1 MISSHPSLLLALDL
15 PPRTEPRLHSF
26 LHVSD
31 AVLREADDKIERNKE
46 LFFGGKGSSKRIVRE
61 CRICQEEDEEHE
73 MEAPC
78 TCNETLKMIQLFGF
92 CWNDRRTNFLPA
104 SFSRKFLLINHLKK
118 MLIAATST
126 VTEKI
131 RSSNSDLV
139 LKYQWFVGE
148 RTPSNFIAIPKATGE
163 VMVSSYVNPL
173 PPSRIFLFI
182 TGDYCEGGIF
192 TASYGYIGG
201 HEGKSTYNWYLHEL
215 LYSKPLRLTLAPLYR
230 RFQVSFNIVLL
241 KMSSVNSYPLNVS
254 QYVMMGLWV
263 SQELAWGRNVFNL
276 VTTSFDGNQTEVKY
290 ATTTSYILS
299 VDDIGFFVSVSCEPV
314 RRPPTHQSLKIL
326 RSFVEGQRLSF
337 IASYSGGEKGDCFY
351 EWFRLES
358 NGVKDKLNAGG
369 KVLGLAFGGCLELVY
384 TPVCKDGVKGSVTCV
399 LSTAVSPGKVDCTS
413 PNCDLACRLSIKDY
427 LTSLYLLV
435 EVLVRLVPANMQSG
449 VMPTLIH
456 LTGELQGKVNT
467 SGVCSKG
474 HIRERTPELRVL
486 MLWMIRLFLLLQL
499 IPKLLPIKRKF
510 DSEAM
515 VNPQGVECL
524 SLRLNSHLL
533 DFVISERY
541 VCSSDDVVILRC
553 ADLRGCDDAT
563 LLLCAS
569 RAYVSYMDFCFLG
582 IELDSEGML
591 LSLWPA

>member
-369 KVLGLAFGGCLELVY
+369 NRVLGLAFGGCLELVY

-456 LTGELQGKVNT
+456 LTEWHKV
-467 SGVCSKG
+467 
-474 HIRERTPELRVL
+474 
-486 MLWMIRLFLLLQL
+486 
-499 IPKLLPIKRKF
+499 KRKVVWWKGERDEGKTQAGF
-510 DSEAM
+510 E